1 MVAITG
7 NVGLSM
13 LGRTSFP
20 EIDITGIT
28 MPIAKHNFIV
38 KDVNELVDTVREAYK
53 IASSGRKGPVLID
66 VLKNVQIAEADYE
79 SQSPVKPTV
88 KPASCEAVMQAA

>member
-13 LGRTSFP
+13 LGRASFH

-53 IASSGRKGPVLID
+53 IASSVRKDPVLIV

-88 KPASCEAVMQAA
+88 KPASREAVMQTA